1 MKTTMKRKLLR
12 TVLPNIAG
20 IVAFL
25 VAWAVVAWVKDDKLF
40 LVGPID
46 VAREFAAAVKT
57 AAYWH
62 DWRISMTEYGL
73 GILLATVVGVALG
86 VLLGLVPWLRKAFDP
101 LLAAGTATPS
111 VALAPLFIL
120 WFGTGLSAKVAIVF
134 FVAWWPII
142 VGTLTGIANVDP
154 AYREVARAFR
164 ASRVRTVLTVL
175 IPAAL
180 PAIVGGLRVGAGV
193 GLVGVI
199 IGEFFGSSAGLGFEI
214 LNATN
219 SFNLAR
225 LLLGVISLAFV
236 GIVITTILRAFE
248 TRLN

>member
-1 MKTTMKRKLLR
+1 MKRRLLR
-12 TVLPNIAG
+12 TVVPNVVG
-20 IVAFL
+20 VLAFL
-25 VAWAVVAWVKDDKLF
+25 VLWTIVAWVKHDKLF
-40 LVGPID
+40 LVSPID
-46 VAREFAAAVKT
+46 VGRSFIKAAKT
-57 AAYWH
+57 SGYWH
-62 DWRISMTEYGL
+62 DWQISMTEYL
-73 GILLATVVGVALG
+73 GGMMFAAVIGIAFGVV
-86 VLLGLVPWLRKAFDP
+86 LGLVPWLRKAFDP

-120 WFGTGLSAKVAIVF
+120 WFGTGLSAKIAIVW

-154 AYREVARAFR
+154 AHREVARAFR
-164 ASRVRTVLTVL
+164 ASRMRTILTVL

-180 PAIVGGLRVGAGV
+180 PAVVGGLRVGAGI

-219 SFNLAR
+219 SFNLPG
-225 LLLGVISLAFV
+225 LLLGVVSLAIV
-236 GIVITTILRAFE
+236 GIVVTTLLRSLE
-248 TRLN
+248 TRLR